1 VIRRQPNLVELIS
14 TLRRVTA
21 QLERL
26 AARDGRSLNQQV
38 IDVLV
43 DCGELSTSGI
53 ARLIRRR
60 RADVLATVNTMH
72 AAGQLQ
78 RQPTGRWTL
87 VEE

>member
-1 VIRRQPNLVELIS
+1 VELIS

-38 IDVLV
+38 LDALA

-60 RADVLATVNTMH
+60 RADVLATINTMH

-78 RQPTGRWTL
+78 RQTNGRWTL
-87 VEE
+87 VE

>member
-1 VIRRQPNLVELIS
+1 MIRHQPNLVELIG

-38 IDVLV
+38 LDALA

-78 RQPTGRWTL
+78 RLATGRWSH
-87 VEE
+87 VE